1 MSSLREM
8 LESRRASESAPAHT
22 CHGIEAQ
29 PACLMVIDGTG
40 ESWVFPWTHLAA
52 AHLAKALDREQLR
65 LIFTTHEVRLGG
77 RNLTALR
84 DLAAK
89 LQLARVHPAPRK
101 YDKAADGEPF
111 LESIHVAPHK
121 PSPGSGGTS
130 V

>member
-8 LESRRASESAPAHT
+8 LESRRAAESAPWHT
-22 CHGIEAQ
+22 CHGTEAQ

-52 AHLAKALDREQLR
+52 AHLTKAPDREQLR
-65 LIFTTHEVRLGG
+65 LIFTTHDVRLGG

-89 LQLARVHPAPRK
+89 LELARVHPASRQ
-101 YDKAADGEPF
+101 YDKAADDEPF
-111 LESIHVAPHK
+111 LESIRV
-121 PSPGSGGTS
+121 SPNKLSPAVSDTS
-130 V
+130 E